1 MEEKVLATI
10 KKYNMIERNQKVVVA
25 LSGGPDS
32 VCLLHVLYRLKKALG
47 ISLCVAHLN
56 HKFRGKESE
65 EDSKFVE
72 KLAGDFNLPC
82 FVEEYNVPKFI
93 EESGLSPEEAARKI
107 RYGFLKKIFDK
118 VRADKIALGHNLND
132 QVETVI
138 MRFLRGTG
146 VRGLAGI
153 PPVRGI
159 YIRPLIE
166 ITRDEIM
173 EFIDKNDLKYR
184 IDRTNLKPIYE
195 RNKIRLKLIPLLE
208 KEYNPKLKESI
219 SNMSGLMRIENDF
232 MEQVAS
238 EKFGKVVKRINSH
251 KVWISFKAFN
261 NLHPALR
268 YRILRLCLDS
278 VLKGIK
284 DISYKHIKQIDEFCN
299 CGKTGGFIA
308 LPQGVKVQK
317 SYRGFFVFKGDL
329 VERKNFYYEFVP
341 GQTVFVKEIGK
352 KIASQ
357 VVDVDKIKTPFQQDP
372 CVAFVDLSV
381 IKSSKLIIRN
391 RQQGDRFHP
400 LGMKG
405 TKKIKDFFID
415 EKIPAHERDRIPLV
429 VDGNTIV
436 WVAGFRLNEDYR
448 VTSKTKKVLKL
459 IMIE

>member
-1 MEEKVLATI
+1 MEEKVLTTI
-10 KKYNMIERNQKVVVA
+10 KKYNMIERDQKVVVA

-32 VCLLHVLYRLKKALG
+32 VCLFHVLYRLKDELG
-47 ISLCVAHLN
+47 ISLCVAHLD

-82 FVEEYNVPKFI
+82 FVEEYDVPKFI
-93 EESGLSPEEAARKI
+93 KESGLSPEEAARKV

-118 VRADKIALGHNLND
+118 VKADRIALGHNLND

-166 ITRDEIM
+166 TTRGEIM
-173 EFIDKNDLKYR
+173 EFIAKNDLKYR

-219 SNMSGLMRIENDF
+219 SNMSTLMRIENDF

-238 EKFGKVVKRINSH
+238 EKFGEVVERINSH
-251 KVWISFKAFN
+251 KVWVSFESFN
-261 NLHPALR
+261 KLHLALR
-268 YRILRLCLDS
+268 YRVLRLCLES
-278 VLKGIK
+278 VLKGLKNIN
-284 DISYKHIKQIDEFCN
+284 YKHIKEIDTFCKQ
-299 CGKTGGFIA
+299 GKTGAFIT
-308 LPQGVKVQK
+308 LPQDVKVQK
-317 SYRGFFVFKGDL
+317 SYRGFFIFKGDL
-329 VERKNFYYEFVP
+329 EEKRDFYYEFVP
-341 GQTVFVKEIGK
+341 GQAVYIKEIGK
-352 KIASQ
+352 KITSQ
-357 VVDVDKIKTPFQQDP
+357 VVDVDGIKTPFQHDP
-372 CVAFVDLSV
+372 CVALVDLSR
-381 IKSSKLIIRN
+381 IKSSKLVVRN

-405 TKKIKDFFID
+405 IKKIKDFFID
-415 EKIPAHERDRIPLV
+415 EKIPAYERDNIPLV
-429 VDGNTIV
+429 VDGNSIV
-436 WVAGFRLNEDYR
+436 WVAGFRLNEDYKI
-448 VTSKTKKVLKL
+448 TSKTKKILKL
-459 IMIE
+459 IMTD